1 MAPRHA
7 RPRPRHRGAAGA
19 LAVLGVVTVAG
30 GAVGLAA
37 NLGTRP
43 GSGHAR
49 AAVGAVA
56 PEPGRVVSR
65 PVAPTEAT
73 AARPRALA
81 IPAIDVDTPLE
92 PLGLTPSGALDTPS
106 RPSRAGW
113 FDAGPVPGAPGPA
126 VLVGHVDSP
135 DGPAVFSRLSLL
147 RVNDV
152 IRVTLDDNRTVR
164 FQVTSV
170 RSYAKD
176 AFPTEAVYAPRPDP
190 QLRLITCGGRF
201 TGHTYLDN
209 IVVFARLLP

>member
-1 MAPRHA
+1 M
-7 RPRPRHRGAAGA
+7 
-19 LAVLGVVTVAG
+19 
-30 GAVGLAA
+30 
-37 NLGTRP
+37 
-43 GSGHAR
+43 
-49 AAVGAVA
+49 
-56 PEPGRVVSR
+56 
-65 PVAPTEAT
+65 APTEAT

-92 PLGLTPSGALDTPS
+92 PLGLTPSGALGTPS
-106 RPSRAGW
+106 RPSEAGW
-113 FDAGPVPGAPGPA
+113 FDGGPVPGAPGPA

-190 QLRLITCGGRF
+190 QLRLITCGGPF
-201 TGHTYLDN
+201 TGQTYLNN